1 MVRGHTREAERKP
14 SQLADDPGLLG
25 SAVMSL
31 LPLVV
36 QQCINEPCWWRDELL
51 GLHVM
56 AGLSDLSLPG
66 ALPAYRRIEAARSV
80 QWRWTGHALVHESSI
95 VHSGVN
101 FFGPVLIGPECEIG
115 PNATIYGPTVVESGS
130 YLGPGAEI
138 RRCLLLSGAEVAHTS
153 YVGHSVLGRKV
164 RLGAFFCCAVR
175 NLRRGTVHMISD
187 GALVD
192 TGEVTLGCV
201 IADGTETGVRATVM
215 PGRRIVGTPIV
226 PANALVMTNC

>member
-1 MVRGHTREAERKP
+1 MAYDP
-14 SQLADDPGLLG
+14 SRLG
-25 SAVMSL
+25 SDVLAL
-31 LPLVV
+31 LPPVV
-36 QQCINEPCWWRDELL
+36 RQCINEPRWWRDELA

-56 AGLSDLSLPG
+56 AGLSDLALPDT
-66 ALPAYRRIEAARSV
+66 LPAYRRIETARSV
-80 QWRWTGHALVHESSI
+80 QWRWAGHALVHESSI
-95 VHSGVN
+95 VHSGVT

-138 RRCLLLSGAEVAHTS
+138 RRCLLLAEAEVAHTS
-153 YVGHSVLGRKV
+153 YVGHSILGRKV

-175 NLRRGTVHMISD
+175 NLRRGTVHMISE

-215 PGRRIVGTPIV
+215 PGRRIVETPIV
-226 PANALVMTNC
+226 PANALVMANC